1 MLFLLL
7 SSAPHEVSPCTVF
20 CLHNENGRGERSRKD
35 GSGICK
41 RRTRSLLAKR
51 ILVTPQKSL
60 GIFLRKIF
68 KRSFSKLSQL

>member
-1 MLFLLL
+1 MLSLLL
-7 SSAPHEVSPCTVF
+7 SSAPNEVSPCIVF
-20 CLHNENGRGERSRKD
+20 CLHKENGRGERSRED
-35 GSGICK
+35 GSGTCK

-68 KRSFSKLSQL
+68 TRPFSKLSQL